1 MKLLDKY
8 GNVEIF
14 NRKGGIPLYKEL
26 TPPLD
31 DLEYA
36 IKEQVKE
43 TAIKEIS
50 IDSNKIIDSQRAKE
64 LFFKEVRKLIL
75 PNFPRLRTEQVD
87 RISWKVVLEMVGYGA
102 LEPLLGDENLEE
114 VMVVGEKSPVFVY
127 HKKYGHCETNIKFRA
142 ESELRYL
149 AEKIAR
155 DVNKRVDRSA
165 PLLDARLPDGS
176 RVNIAIPPISLDGV
190 SITIRKFR
198 KDPISIVDLINYR
211 TMSAE
216 LAAFLWICVDGLGFR
231 PSNIIV
237 AGGTASGK
245 TSTLNTLTCFIPKS
259 TRIITIEDT
268 AELCLYHQN
277 KVRLETI
284 PPNVEGR
291 GEVVMDDLLKNA
303 LRMRPDRIIV
313 GEVRGPEARTL
324 FTAMNTGH
332 AGCMSTIHANSIQDV
347 VVRLTN
353 APMNV
358 PITMIPSL
366 DLIVM
371 EERFFDERRGTIR
384 RITEVAE
391 LFVDEGGE
399 ILQNS
404 IYKWNPAQ
412 DEIKSTA
419 IPKKTQFK
427 LEQAAARMGTDF
439 ETELKARQELIQELI
454 SKGIA
459 RFEDIY
465 PKVSEYVTEHK
476 TGP

>member
-1 MKLLDKY
+1 LKLLDKY

-14 NRKGGIPLYKEL
+14 NRKGEVPLYKEL
-26 TPPLD
+26 TPPLN

-36 IKEQVKE
+36 VKEQAKE
-43 TAIKEIS
+43 TAIKEIDS
-50 IDSNKIIDSQRAKE
+50 DSNKIIDPQKVKE
-64 LFFKEVRKLIL
+64 LFLKEIRKIVHS
-75 PNFPRLRTEQVD
+75 NFPRLSKEQVN

-102 LEPLLGDENLEE
+102 LDPLLGDEKLEE
-114 VMVVGEKSPVFVY
+114 VMVLGKEFPVFVY
-127 HKKYGHCETNIKFRA
+127 HKKYGHCETNIKFKEA
-142 ESELRYL
+142 SELNYL

-198 KDPISIVDLINYR
+198 KDPISIVDLINYG
-211 TMSAE
+211 TINAE
-216 LAAFLWICVDGLGFR
+216 LAAFLWICVDGLGFK
-231 PSNIIV
+231 PCNILI

-245 TSTLNTLTCFIPKS
+245 TSTLNTLLGFILKS
-259 TRIITIEDT
+259 ARIVTIEDT

-284 PPNVEGR
+284 PPNVEGK
-291 GEVVMDDLLKNA
+291 GEVVMDDLLKNS
-303 LRMRPDRIIV
+303 LRMRPDRIMV

-332 AGCMSTIHANSIQDV
+332 DGCMSTIHANSIPDV
-347 VVRLTN
+347 ITRLTN

-358 PITMIPSL
+358 PISMIPSL

-371 EERFFDERRGTIR
+371 EERFFDEKKGIIR

-399 ILQNS
+399 ILENS
-404 IYKWNPAQ
+404 IYKWNPVL
-412 DEIKSTA
+412 DEIKGTS
-419 IPKKTQFK
+419 IPKKTQMR
-427 LEQAAARMGTDF
+427 LEQATERLGIDF
-439 ETELKARQELIQELI
+439 ETEFRSRQEFLEKLV
-454 SKGIA
+454 SEGIT
-459 RFEDIY
+459 RFDDIY
-465 PKVSEYVTEHK
+465 SKIGEYITEHQMSS
-476 TGP
+476 